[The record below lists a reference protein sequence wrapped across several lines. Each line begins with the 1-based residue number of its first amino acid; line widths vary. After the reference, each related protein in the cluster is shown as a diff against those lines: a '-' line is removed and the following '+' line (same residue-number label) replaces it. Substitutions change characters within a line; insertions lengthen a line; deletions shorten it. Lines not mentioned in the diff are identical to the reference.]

1 MFSVAFLVII
11 NFVVSVSSEF
21 STSLSIFNGGSWIV
35 TRSKIVYLG
44 QPLRL
49 RCTATGPDNITIN
62 RKDYDKN
69 VTTELVAKFGTEVSW
84 EVTETEFSDSGVYE
98 CVSRGLSD
106 IVTVYIYSII
116 ATNDVIVPTIEYIDK
131 IGSFNFTRRHLDT
144 SAFLD
149 TDRNWMSCTCVVGSV
164 KLLDI
169 ITVTWEGGLFD
180 DTSVNQSQI
189 HQIYSKTTIRDP
201 SIRAVTARLRLNLP
215 LLDQRVFGQYRCV
228 FSFSKS
234 EHAVATVHLKV
245 PPILRLVHDPPPI
258 PPTNS
263 SGRYTCT
270 SSLCTTP
277 IPEEHSNSN
286 WTNACEI
293 LVAYP
298 LVKSKNLI
306 WAWTQPQWAAY
317 IIRKVEEVGKANVL
331 SDFSMLNDNEI
342 GSYGPW
348 EVLERRRRSTSTDS
362 DMEKPDLVKSGPILF
377 WCWANNDVGQTT
389 IWWPGPV
396 DSYSYSIWSSVWWPL
411 LGVTLELLS
420 LAVVFIFFR
429 YCRRQR
435 LRYGVGNTPE
445 TGGSFGRSRLLD
457 TDADGDQV
465 EMKAT
470 NTSSSSSTSVI
481 GLHTHGPIPYIRLS
495 NQNKHSN
502 NSNNNNSNG
511 NNNNSFLTKITG
523 INHSSTDGYMNPN
536 LIQDPVDAEVE
547 AMASVQNLHNEREL
561 IDDDY
566 FWDSDT
572 GGNNVDDNTTTRTR
586 NNHQTVA

>member
-1 MFSVAFLVII
+1 MHLITKFRLTRYMSVHRLII
-11 NFVVSVSSEF
+11 IFAIVNTFILLWMIYEYSVYNSWREILQIDDNHLDGMEL
-21 STSLSIFNGGSWIV
+21 TSLI
-35 TRSKIVYLG
+35 RSKDLRVYIVEEHHEVIPYWFDAAKSFGDKKAVLVHID
-44 QPLRL
+44 
-49 RCTATGPDNITIN
+49 AHSDM
-62 RKDYDKN
+62 DYP
-69 VTTELVAKFGTEVSW
+69 ELVDGFPIGHFPRSRDEIETLMQANDEFIQGTLIN
-84 EVTETEFSDSGVYE
+84 
-98 CVSRGLSD
+98 LSLLAY
-106 IVTVYIYSII
+106 VKS
-116 ATNDVIVPTIEYIDK
+116 NDEMYR
-131 IGSFNFTRRHLDT
+131 SY
-144 SAFLD
+144 
-149 TDRNWMSCTCVVGSV
+149 
-164 KLLDI
+164 
-169 ITVTWEGGLFD
+169 GLFM
-180 DTSVNQSQI
+180 
-189 HQIYSKTTIRDP
+189 
-201 SIRAVTARLRLNLP
+201 L
-215 LLDQRVFGQYRCV
+215 
-228 FSFSKS
+228 
-234 EHAVATVHLKV
+234 V

-457 TDADGDQV
+457 TDADADQV

-502 NSNNNNSNG
+502 NSNNNNING
-511 NNNNSFLTKITG
+511 NNNNNSFLTKITG

-547 AMASVQNLHNEREL
+547 AMANVQNLQNEREL

-572 GGNNVDDNTTTRTR
+572 GGNNVDDNTTTKAR